1 MIRFMLYR
9 LILTLWCTALMYVA
23 FCLLA
28 LFLRRTVPQ
37 LDFILEMGEQ
47 YRWILALLVGL
58 ALANLLAPWM
68 GF

>member
-1 MIRFMLYR
+1 
-9 LILTLWCTALMYVA
+9 MYVA

-37 LDFILEMGEQ
+37 LDFILEMSEQ
-47 YRWILALLVGL
+47 HRWILALLVGL

>member
-9 LILTLWCTALMYVA
+9 LILTFWCTALVYVA
-23 FCLLA
+23 LCLLA

-47 YRWILALLVGL
+47 HKWILALFVGL
-58 ALANLLAPWM
+58 ALANLLAPWL